1 MRLDHGERRDF
12 PRMTVECPMRLEPA
26 DGAPID
32 AACLDLSGGG
42 MRFRLAETLVEGS
55 EMTATLTPPPGGLSA
70 PLTARITVL
79 RCTPLSGKAFEVS
92 ARILEIL
99 S

>member
-12 PRMTVECPMRLEPA
+12 PRMTVECPMRLGPA
-26 DGAPID
+26 GGTSI
-32 AACLDLSGGG
+32 AATCLDLSGGG
-42 MRFRLAETLVEGS
+42 MRFRLAEMLAEGS
-55 EMTATLTPPPGGLSA
+55 ELTATLTPPPGGLSA

-79 RCTPLSGKAFEVS
+79 RCTPLSGEEFEVS

-99 S
+99 T